1 MTELSLKNS
10 GRRREDHYDVI
21 AADAS
26 VVGRIF
32 LFTST
37 PTERPWVWTIAPG
50 LEEDR
55 TQTHGDE
62 ATKGAAL
69 QAFARSWTSKSQRL
83 L

>member
-1 MTELSLKNS
+1 MTELTLKKTI
-10 GRRREDHYDVI
+10 RRLEDQYDVI
-21 AADAS
+21 ADAS

-55 TQTHGDE
+55 RN
-62 ATKGAAL
+62 
-69 QAFARSWTSKSQRL
+69 ARL
-83 L
+83 